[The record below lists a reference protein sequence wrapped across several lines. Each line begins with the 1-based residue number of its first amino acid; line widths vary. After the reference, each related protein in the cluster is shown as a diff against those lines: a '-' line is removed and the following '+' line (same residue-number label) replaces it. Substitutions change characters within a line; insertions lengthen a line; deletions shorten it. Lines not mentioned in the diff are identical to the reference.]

1 MVSFFRFSLVVGNM
15 TYNPVLKKWEGNDHV
30 LRQFDTT
37 SRNSRPALIS
47 NLGLK
52 LPQVVGNMV
61 FDPVQMRW
69 IGNDEEM
76 DMFADLESSDDD
88 ESTKSSIGTRWSL
101 DPEFILTP
109 TLCQQFE
116 ESERRHHEFIMKQR
130 RFLDTTTPPL
140 SSTTAAQDMMA
151 SMYLLRPSQTVSHHR
166 QPPHR

>member
-1 MVSFFRFSLVVGNM
+1 M
-15 TYNPVLKKWEGNDHV
+15 TYNPVLKKWEGNDHI

-76 DMFADLESSDDD
+76 DLFADLESSDD
-88 ESTKSSIGTRWSL
+88 ETTKSSIGARWSL

-109 TLCQQFE
+109 LLCHQFE
-116 ESERRHHEFIMKQR
+116 ESERRHHEFITRQR
-130 RFLDTTTPPL
+130 RFLDTTTTPL
-140 SSTTAAQDMMA
+140 STTTTTQEMMT
-151 SMYLLRPSQTVSHHR
+151 SMYLLRPTQVTHHHR
-166 QPPHR
+166 QPHR